1 MSSCWSRSTWVLCFH
16 MKADSMNWFTDFEFV
31 VRFKMIVDIDFK
43 FFRFILQ
50 ISLDSSRW
58 NADWLLAFKMI
69 SFEIRIFDEDI
80 NRSFAKSIKI
90 WFLFNQRLSMIILCW
105 SKRVINRDI
114 ISFLCSCIVTEIYR
128 AYVINLRSRVLSY
141 EWINFDLNSEIDWIS
156 KHSHSSE
163 INESSM
169 NVMSVT
175 SMFIK
180 AKNRNIFFRLF
191 KMMFTINDLKSN
203 ESSSILMKQDMS
215 MSLSITTLTKTDRFS
230 NSLRF
235 HASELI
241 QDSHMLYVL
250 TSCIWS
256 KVLF

>member
-1 MSSCWSRSTWVLCFH
+1 MRT
-16 MKADSMNWFTDFEFV
+16 DSMNRFTDFEFV

-43 FFRFILQ
+43 FFRFISQ
-50 ISLDSSRW
+50 ISLDSSLW

-69 SFEIRIFDEDI
+69 SFKIRIFDEDI
-80 NRSFAKSIKI
+80 NQSFAESIKI

-105 SKRVINRDI
+105 SRRVINKDI

-128 AYVINLRSRVLSY
+128 ACVIDLRSKISSY
-141 EWINFDLNSEIDWIS
+141 EWIDFDLNSEIDWIS
-156 KHSHSSE
+156 KRSHNSE

-175 SMFIK
+175 SMSIR
-180 AKNRNIFFRLF
+180 AKDSNIFSRLL
-191 KMMFTINDLKSN
+191 KMMSTINNLKSN
-203 ESSSILMKQDMS
+203 ELSSILMKQDMS

-230 NSLRF
+230 NSLWF

-241 QDSHMLYVL
+241 QDSRVLYVL

-256 KVLF
+256 RVLS